1 MTEITKT
8 ERTRVK
14 RLPGRGAYDRDTIE
28 QILDEALIAHVGFE
42 HEGAPAMIPTAH
54 WRMGERVY
62 IHGSSKNRMLLS
74 LKDGVSCCLCV
85 TLLDGLVL
93 ARSTF
98 HHSMNYRS
106 VIIYGQAEE
115 VTDPDHKLAALEA
128 FSERLA
134 PGRWAEVRG
143 PNRQELK
150 ATRVLSLPI
159 TEASAKVRSGPPID
173 DEPDYALPVWAG
185 VVPIRLTVGEPV
197 PDPRLP
203 GEIAIPGHAR
213 HLE

>member
-1 MTEITKT
+1 
-8 ERTRVK
+8 
-14 RLPGRGAYDRDTIE
+14 
-28 QILDEALIAHVGFE
+28 
-42 HEGAPAMIPTAH
+42 
-54 WRMGERVY
+54 
-62 IHGSSKNRMLLS
+62 
-74 LKDGVSCCLCV
+74 
-85 TLLDGLVL
+85 
-93 ARSTF
+93 
-98 HHSMNYRS
+98 MNYRS

-115 VTDPDHKLAALEA
+115 VSDPDHKLAALEA